1 MTPGVSPSGN
11 CGSGLPLRLT
21 AAPEKNPRRDREQ
34 EGRGGQ
40 HRGGDASGR
49 DPISGEGAQA
59 WTTSTGRAPMAG
71 EPYGTAD
78 DGYARRVSAID
89 VLLAE
94 LDEWA
99 GAHGSAPQTH
109 RYGSGPEHE
118 ADLLL
123 GAGHGPHRVAVLLH
137 GGFWGARYTR
147 TIMGAM
153 AVDLAR
159 RGWATWNVEYR
170 RVGSDGGA
178 QQTIADVRAAIDA
191 VRELEGALLT
201 ERLLVIGHSAGGQ
214 LALCAAAAPA
224 VAAVVSLA
232 GVCDLVAAAEE
243 GIGDGAVVRFI
254 GAGPQQRPEDY
265 ALADPLQRLPTGV
278 PVLLVHGDADTR
290 VPVHQSRTYAAAAQI
305 AGDRCE
311 LVELTGVDHFA
322 LIDPRTAVWAGV
334 ADRLPALLG

>member
-1 MTPGVSPSGN
+1 M
-11 CGSGLPLRLT
+11 
-21 AAPEKNPRRDREQ
+21 
-34 EGRGGQ
+34 
-40 HRGGDASGR
+40 
-49 DPISGEGAQA
+49 
-59 WTTSTGRAPMAG
+59 
-71 EPYGTAD
+71 
-78 DGYARRVSAID
+78 SAID
-89 VLLAE
+89 GMLAE
-94 LDEWA
+94 LEEWA
-99 GAHGSAPQTH
+99 GERGPAPSTH

-123 GAGHGPHRVAVLLH
+123 GAGLEPYGVAVLLH

-147 TIMGAM
+147 TIMGAL

-170 RVGSDGGA
+170 RIGSGGGA
-178 QQTIADVRAAIDA
+178 EQTLADVRAAIDA
-191 VRELEGALLT
+191 VRELDGALLT

-232 GVCDLVAAAEE
+232 GVCDLVMAAEE
-243 GIGDGAVVRFI
+243 GIGNDAVVRFI
-254 GAGPQQRPEDY
+254 GAGPEQRPDEY
-265 ALADPLQRLPTGV
+265 RLADPLQQLPSGV

-290 VPVHQSRTYAAAAQI
+290 VPVQQSRDYAAAAHT

-311 LVELTGVDHFA
+311 LLELTGVDHFA
-322 LIDPRTAVWAGV
+322 LIDPRTTVWATV